1 MSLEIRAIVFSQA
14 VRSRSLFR
22 FAFRIAVS
30 LSVDARRLMIS
41 ESPVYSSEDQIRES
55 AAGMIA
61 RFGETMFGLD
71 EVARLC
77 LVGFYCGGHVLLEGN
92 PGLGKTDLVK
102 KLAEILGLDFG
113 RIQFTPDLMPADIT
127 GTSQP
132 DFSDGMLSR
141 FEFNPGPVL
150 NHHILL
156 GDEINRATP
165 KTQAA
170 MLEAMAEKQV
180 TVLGTR
186 RPARS
191 PFMVLATQNPIDH
204 EGTYSL
210 PEAQLDRFLFHIDMP
225 APSPESIHAI
235 LRKTTGADSSGRNGA
250 TSTVTCGR
258 ETDEELDEQQRL
270 AQQSHRE
277 IADAIGHVRPSP
289 SLEQH
294 VSNLVFAFDGAESN
308 YAGSLKK
315 NFRKARELA
324 AAVTQYA
331 IGPRAA
337 IAMMKGAKAW
347 SLLFGDGTR
356 EFASSSD
363 LTQIVVPA
371 LRHRLK
377 LDFSWRE
384 KFAAHAKLPA
394 EHSNLLP
401 LLVLELCS
409 LTAPDDESFDIF
421 RSRYDREVRV

>member
-1 MSLEIRAIVFSQA
+1 
-14 VRSRSLFR
+14 
-22 FAFRIAVS
+22 
-30 LSVDARRLMIS
+30 MIS
-41 ESPVYSSEDQIRES
+41 ESPVFSNEEQIRAS
-55 AAGMIA
+55 AAAMLV

-77 LVGFYCGGHVLLEGN
+77 LIGFYCGGHVLLEGN
-92 PGLGKTDLVK
+92 PGLGKTDMVK
-102 KLAEILGLDFG
+102 KLAGILGLDFG

-132 DFSDGMLSR
+132 AFSNGMLSR

-180 TVLGTR
+180 TVLGTQ
-186 RPARS
+186 RPTQS
-191 PFMVLATQNPIDH
+191 PFMVLATQNPVDH

-225 APSPESIHAI
+225 APAPESIQAI
-235 LRKTTGADSSGRNGA
+235 LRKTTGVDSNGRNGA
-250 TSTVTCGR
+250 TVAAASTPDDAADA
-258 ETDEELDEQQRL
+258 ESDEQCRL
-270 AQQSHRE
+270 AQQAHQE

-289 SLEQH
+289 SLEAH
-294 VSNLVFAFDGAESN
+294 ISNLVFAFDGAASN

-315 NFRKARELA
+315 NFQKSRELVA
-324 AAVTQYA
+324 AITQYA

-347 SLLFGDGTR
+347 SLLFGDGKR
-356 EFASSSD
+356 EFASTSD

-377 LDFSWRE
+377 LNFSWRE
-384 KFAAHAKLPA
+384 KFAAHAKLAADHPKLM
-394 EHSNLLP
+394 S
-401 LLVLELCS
+401 LLVLELCR
-409 LTAPDDESFDIF
+409 LTAPDDEALDIF
-421 RSRYDREVRV
+421 RSRYDREART